1 MYIRKM
7 SYGYG
12 QDVWGESMEKEFEAA
27 LSGTDAVIHSRT
39 TSLYMS
45 LDNDD
50 FFGFAGALA
59 QGVKHVD
66 SLKTSP
72 PLMVA
77 DMREK
82 GNERYVSIE
91 RFMGMELRSRYFNPA
106 YVEAITKEGYAG
118 AREVM
123 KSVDNMFG
131 WQVVY
136 PEVITNEKWQE
147 FYEVWMKDR
156 YNLKTTEFFDEHNP
170 YARQSMSARMLEAV
184 RKGFWKADA
193 NTQKE
198 LAKMYVDNVV
208 KNGVSCS
215 YTTCDH
221 PQLQQFIKGVA
232 VTNSAIPAAD
242 VTKWVS
248 KVESAT
254 SKTLDE
260 AMHQRNIEKAQATGT
275 ARQAQEL
282 AKQAAEPG
290 KQQTSA
296 GKTKVQGYKMESEQV
311 VKEQWKASRPVTIWA
326 YLMIIAF
333 QAGIVLLGAWKR
345 LYL

>member
-1 MYIRKM
+1 
-7 SYGYG
+7 
-12 QDVWGESMEKEFEAA
+12 MEKEFEDA

-66 SLKTSP
+66 KLKSSP

-82 GNERYVSIE
+82 GKEKFVSIE
-91 RFMGMELRSRYFNPA
+91 KFMGQELRSRYFNPKF
-106 YVEAITKEGYAG
+106 VEAMTQEGYAG

-136 PEVITNEKWQE
+136 PEVINDEKWQE
-147 FYEVWMKDR
+147 FYEVWVKDR

-170 YARQSMSARMLEAV
+170 YARQSMSGRMLEAV
-184 RKGFWKADA
+184 RKGFWKADKK
-193 NTQKE
+193 TQE
-198 LAKMYVDNVV
+198 DLAKIYVENVV

-215 YTTCDH
+215 YVTCDH
-221 PQLQQFIKGVA
+221 PELQQYIKGIA
-232 VTNSAIPAAD
+232 INSGGIKPND
-242 VTKWVS
+242 ISKWIS
-248 KVESAT
+248 KVENAT
-254 SKTLDE
+254 AKTIDE
-260 AMHQRNIEKAQATGT
+260 ALAKRKIEKN
-275 ARQAQEL
+275 
-282 AKQAAEPG
+282 KH
-290 KQQTSA
+290 
-296 GKTKVQGYKMESEQV
+296 
-311 VKEQWKASRPVTIWA
+311 
-326 YLMIIAF
+326 
-333 QAGIVLLGAWKR
+333 
-345 LYL
+345 